1 MTPVPTPFTVY
12 ISDHCGC
19 EYRADVSADS
29 SLEATRKAVEFF
41 NNPSWQGPKPEADT
55 VLRIQPAG
63 GKAARMSVR
72 EALSKPE
79 A

>member
-1 MTPVPTPFTVY
+1 MPDHFTVY

-19 EYRADVSADS
+19 EYCTTVSADS

-41 NNPSWQGPKPEADT
+41 NGPSWQGPKPEADT

-63 GKAARMSVR
+63 GKVGRVSLR
-72 EALSKPE
+72 EALAKTE